1 MVDGSMTQ
9 TLAVVVLFVL
19 GMALLPW
26 VVRRVQLRHGAAAG
40 VQPTALRVLSQV
52 GLGPQQRVVTVHVQ
66 HEGQALVLVLGV
78 TTQQV
83 QCLHVLSAPPSS
95 VAGTDA
101 ASAAAFVAEMAQAQ
115 QSSLSSSRAS

>member
-1 MVDGSMTQ
+1 MTQ

-83 QCLHVLSAPPSS
+83 QCLHVLSAPPPSS